1 MADKISGFKVSCIG
15 GLNTNGDVLSQGEI
29 TPGSA
34 VQLVN
39 YEPSI
44 TGGYR
49 RISGYNNSYGTVT
62 GTGSVLGVMVA
73 EGLNDG
79 VFACRK
85 PSAGTNYF
93 YKWVNSSST
102 WSAVTTPGTVTMTGV
117 KKVRFSKYNWSTTK
131 IALTD
136 GINPAAIYDGTTY
149 TQITHANAPNSPKYS
164 SPFKNHLFLAG
175 DPTDPYNLY
184 FSSPLSETDFN
195 PANGAGIINVGFDIV
210 QIKQFRDTLYIFG
223 KSAIKSLTGT
233 NVADF
238 VLSEVTTNLGC
249 LVPDS
254 VVEFSGNLLFLGPD
268 GFRPISGT
276 NKIGDVELETISRQI
291 QFTISAIISDIVTES
306 IDPETL
312 STVLIRKKSQFRLMS
327 PVEGTTGLL
336 GGLRQNDNGG
346 LAFEFSSLFNFYVT
360 CAASG
365 YIGIDEVVIH
375 GDSAGKVHR
384 QESGTSFNGTEILSI
399 YQTPYFYFQ
408 DPTIRKNFYNITTFL
423 KSEGSSSIV
432 MGISYDF
439 EDSVNVFNPKNNI
452 ISTAAAAAYYNV
464 SLYNSAAIYDGNP
477 SPVAKTNIEGSG
489 FSISFRYVT
498 NDTNASHTIQGLVL
512 NYSMND
518 RR

>member
-1 MADKISGFKVSCIG
+1 
-15 GLNTNGDVLSQGEI
+15 
-29 TPGSA
+29 
-34 VQLVN
+34 
-39 YEPSI
+39 
-44 TGGYR
+44 
-49 RISGYNNSYGTVT
+49 
-62 GTGSVLGVMVA
+62 
-73 EGLNDG
+73 
-79 VFACRK
+79 
-85 PSAGTNYF
+85 
-93 YKWVNSSST
+93 
-102 WSAVTTPGTVTMTGV
+102 
-117 KKVRFSKYNWSTTK
+117 
-131 IALTD
+131 
-136 GINPAAIYDGTTY
+136 
-149 TQITHANAPNSPKYS
+149 
-164 SPFKNHLFLAG
+164 
-175 DPTDPYNLY
+175 
-184 FSSPLSETDFN
+184 
-195 PANGAGIINVGFDIV
+195 
-210 QIKQFRDTLYIFG
+210 
-223 KSAIKSLTGT
+223 
-233 NVADF
+233 
-238 VLSEVTTNLGC
+238 
-249 LVPDS
+249 
-254 VVEFSGNLLFLGPD
+254 LFLGPD

-375 GDSAGKVHR
+375 GDFAGKVHR

-439 EDSVNVFNPKNNI
+439 EDSVGVFNPKNNI
-452 ISTAAAAAYYNV
+452 ISTASAAAYYNV
-464 SLYNSAAIYDGNP
+464 SLYDSAAIYDGNP